1 MGGLKPA
8 PGLAAGGALN
18 GSSSASPC
26 QSSGAI
32 SQMVRGIAFFV
43 FLGCMGF
50 VGASASNGA
59 KSRVAGMRN
68 ASLKLKVSPAGER

>member
-1 MGGLKPA
+1 
-8 PGLAAGGALN
+8 
-18 GSSSASPC
+18 
-26 QSSGAI
+26 
-32 SQMVRGIAFFV
+32 
-43 FLGCMGF
+43 MGF